1 MHFRRLCGCSLSEDS
16 SRHLTTTLGLRRKNI
31 MITCNESEMRGVN
44 VLRNPWFNK
53 SSTFT
58 EEERDRYGL
67 RGLLPPR
74 VSSVEEQTSRL
85 EEVIA
90 SQTTPLGKYLIL
102 DGIHS
107 SDEAAF
113 FRLVIKNIEE
123 YMPLIYTPT
132 VGEACQKFSHIFRYA
147 RGLYVSIKDRGR
159 VRELLKNVPTHDVD
173 MIVVTDGQR
182 ILGLG
187 DLGINGM
194 GIPIGKLALYTACAG
209 ISPQRV
215 LPVTL
220 DVGTNTESYLNDPL
234 YLGLKQKRVDGEE
247 YYALVQEFIESVRER
262 WPNVIIQFEDFQN
275 THAFEL
281 LARWQDKV
289 PCFNDDIQG
298 TASVCV
304 TGLYSAMRVTHSKL
318 SEQRVLFMGAGS
330 AATGIAHLI
339 ADAMEEEGLTREE
352 ALKNIALVDSKGL
365 VSSQRTDQLAANK
378 VTFAHD
384 LPLASNLMDA
394 IKIFKPTAIIGVSA
408 QAKAFSKEVI
418 GLMSELND
426 RPIIYA
432 LSNPTSK
439 AECTAEEAYEWSDGR
454 AIFASGSPFAP
465 VTAHGKTFVPRQGN
479 NSYVF
484 PGIGLGCVIA
494 RPTMIPTG
502 VFLTAAKRLA
512 DLVSEEDLE
521 KGSMYPPLA
530 QVREL
535 SAEIARSVAEYL
547 FDKGLARA
555 ERPADIL
562 KAVKDYM
569 WSPDDPHF
577 VCGE

>member
-1 MHFRRLCGCSLSEDS
+1 MNYCSD
-16 SRHLTTTLGLRRKNI
+16 
-31 MITCNESEMRGVN
+31 SEMRGVN
-44 VLRNPWFNK
+44 LLRNPWFNK
-53 SSTFT
+53 CSTFT
-58 EEERDRYGL
+58 EEERNRYGL

-74 VSSVEEQTSRL
+74 VSSVEEQISRL

-90 SQTTPLGKYLIL
+90 SQPTALGKYLIL

-107 SDEAAF
+107 SDEIAF

-147 RGLYVSIKDRGR
+147 RGLYVSINDRGR
-159 VRELLKNVPTHDVD
+159 VRELIKNVPTHNVE

-209 ISPQRV
+209 INPQHV

-220 DVGTNTESYLNDPL
+220 DVGTNNESYLSDPL
-234 YLGLKQKRVDGEE
+234 YLGLQQKRVDGDD
-247 YYALVQEFIESVRER
+247 YYALVQEFIEAARER
-262 WPNVIIQFEDFQN
+262 WPNVVIQFEDFQN

-281 LARWQDKV
+281 LKRWQDKI

-298 TASVCV
+298 TASVSV
-304 TGLYSAMRVTHSKL
+304 TGLYSAMRVKGEKL
-318 SEQRVLFMGAGS
+318 SEQRVLFLGAGS

-339 ADAMEEEGLTREE
+339 ADAMAEEGLPREE
-352 ALKNIALVDSKGL
+352 ALKRIALVDSKGM
-365 VSSQRTDQLAANK
+365 VSSRRADTLAANK
-378 VTFAHD
+378 LPFAHD
-384 LPLASNLMDA
+384 LPLAENLLEA
-394 IKIFKPTAIIGVSA
+394 VKVFKPTAIIGVSA
-408 QAKAFSKEVI
+408 QPKTFTKEVI
-418 GLMSELND
+418 EEMSAINE
-426 RPIIYA
+426 RPIIFA

-439 AECTAEEAYEWSDGR
+439 AECTAAEAYQWSDGR

-465 VTAHGKTFVPRQGN
+465 VSFGGKTFVPRQGN

-494 RPTMIPTG
+494 QPTMIPTG

-512 DLVSEEDLE
+512 
-521 KGSMYPPLA
+521 
-530 QVREL
+530 
-535 SAEIARSVAEYL
+535 
-547 FDKGLARA
+547 
-555 ERPADIL
+555 
-562 KAVKDYM
+562 
-569 WSPDDPHF
+569 
-577 VCGE
+577 

>member
-1 MHFRRLCGCSLSEDS
+1 MDNC
-16 SRHLTTTLGLRRKNI
+16 TQ
-31 MITCNESEMRGVN
+31 SEMRGVN
-44 VLRNPWFNK
+44 MLRNPWFNK

-58 EEERDRYGL
+58 EEERDRYHL

-74 VSSVEEQTSRL
+74 VSTIEEQVNRL

-147 RGLYVSIKDRGR
+147 RGLYVSIEDRNR
-159 VRELLKNVPTHDVD
+159 VRELIANVPTHNVE

-209 ISPQRV
+209 INPQRV

-220 DVGTNTESYLNDPL
+220 DVGTNNEHYLNDPL
-234 YLGLKQKRVDGEE
+234 YLGLKRTRVDGEE
-247 YYALVQEFIESVRER
+247 YYALVQEFIEAARER

-281 LARWQDKV
+281 LDRWQKKIA
-289 PCFNDDIQG
+289 CFNDDIQG
-298 TASVCV
+298 TASVSV
-304 TGLYSAMRVTHSKL
+304 TGLYSAMRVKKEKL
-318 SEQRVLFMGAGS
+318 SEQRVLFLGAGS

-339 ADAMEEEGLTREE
+339 ADAMAEEGLSREE
-352 ALKNIALVDSKGL
+352 ALKRIALVDSKGL
-365 VSSQRTDQLAANK
+365 VSSNRTDKLAANK
-378 VTFAHD
+378 VPFAHD
-384 LPLASNLMDA
+384 LPNAASLIEA
-394 IKIFKPTAIIGVSA
+394 IRLFKPTAIIGVSA
-408 QAKAFSKEVI
+408 QAKAFSQEVI
-418 GLMSELND
+418 ELMSELNE

-439 AECTAEEAYEWSDGR
+439 AECTAHEAYQWSKGK

-465 VTAHGKTFVPRQGN
+465 VSVMGKTFVPRQGN

-484 PGIGLGCVIA
+484 PGIGLGCVVA
-494 RPTMIPTG
+494 QPTWIPTG

-512 DLVSEEDLE
+512 DLVSQSDLDN
-521 KGSMYPPLA
+521 GSMYPPLSE
-530 QVREL
+530 VRAL
-535 SAEIARSVAEYL
+535 SAEIAAAVAEYL
-547 FDKGLARA
+547 YDNGLATN

-562 KAVKDYM
+562 AAVKAHM
-569 WSPDDPHF
+569 WSPEDPDF

>member
-1 MHFRRLCGCSLSEDS
+1 MDNC
-16 SRHLTTTLGLRRKNI
+16 TQ
-31 MITCNESEMRGVN
+31 SEMRGVN
-44 VLRNPWFNK
+44 MLRNPWFNK

-58 EEERDRYGL
+58 EEERDRYHL

-74 VSSVEEQTSRL
+74 VSTIEEQVNRL

-147 RGLYVSIKDRGR
+147 RGLYVSIEDRNR
-159 VRELLKNVPTHDVD
+159 VRELIANVPTHNVE

-209 ISPQRV
+209 INPQRV

-220 DVGTNTESYLNDPL
+220 DVGTNNEHYLNDPL
-234 YLGLKQKRVDGEE
+234 YLGLKRTRVDGEE
-247 YYALVQEFIESVRER
+247 YYALVQEFIEAARER

-281 LARWQDKV
+281 LDRWQKKIA
-289 PCFNDDIQG
+289 CFNDDIQG
-298 TASVCV
+298 TASVSV
-304 TGLYSAMRVTHSKL
+304 TGLYSAMRVKKEKL
-318 SEQRVLFMGAGS
+318 SEQRVLFLGAGS

-339 ADAMEEEGLTREE
+339 ADAMAEEGLSREE
-352 ALKNIALVDSKGL
+352 ALKRIALVDSKGL
-365 VSSQRTDQLAANK
+365 VSSNRTDKLAANK
-378 VTFAHD
+378 VPFAHD
-384 LPLASNLMDA
+384 LPNAASLIEA
-394 IKIFKPTAIIGVSA
+394 IRLFKPTAIIGVSA
-408 QAKAFSKEVI
+408 QAKAFSQEVI
-418 GLMSELND
+418 ELMSELNE

-439 AECTAEEAYEWSDGR
+439 AECTAHEAYQWSKGK

-465 VTAHGKTFVPRQGN
+465 VSVLGKTFVPRQGN

-484 PGIGLGCVIA
+484 PGIGLGCVVA
-494 RPTMIPTG
+494 QPTWIPTG

-512 DLVSEEDLE
+512 DLVSQSDLDN
-521 KGSMYPPLA
+521 GSMYPPLSE
-530 QVREL
+530 VRAL
-535 SAEIARSVAEYL
+535 SAEIAAAVAEYL
-547 FDKGLARA
+547 YDNGLATN

-562 KAVKDYM
+562 AAVKAHM
-569 WSPDDPHF
+569 WSPEDPDF

>member
-1 MHFRRLCGCSLSEDS
+1 MDNC
-16 SRHLTTTLGLRRKNI
+16 TQ
-31 MITCNESEMRGVN
+31 SEMRGVN
-44 VLRNPWFNK
+44 MLRNPWFNK

-58 EEERDRYGL
+58 EEERDRYHL

-74 VSSVEEQTSRL
+74 VSTIEEQVNRL

-147 RGLYVSIKDRGR
+147 RGLYVSIEDRNR
-159 VRELLKNVPTHDVD
+159 VRELIANVPTHNVE

-209 ISPQRV
+209 INPQRV

-220 DVGTNTESYLNDPL
+220 DVGTNNEHYLNDPL
-234 YLGLKQKRVDGEE
+234 YLGLKRTRVDGEE
-247 YYALVQEFIESVRER
+247 YYALVQEFIEAARER

-281 LARWQDKV
+281 LDRWQKKIA
-289 PCFNDDIQG
+289 CFNDDIQG
-298 TASVCV
+298 TASVSV
-304 TGLYSAMRVTHSKL
+304 TGLYSAMRVKKEKL
-318 SEQRVLFMGAGS
+318 SEQRVLFLGAGS

-339 ADAMEEEGLTREE
+339 ADAMAEEGLSREE
-352 ALKNIALVDSKGL
+352 ALKRIALVDSKGL
-365 VSSQRTDQLAANK
+365 VSSNRTDKLAANK
-378 VTFAHD
+378 VPFAHD
-384 LPLASNLMDA
+384 LPNAASLIEA
-394 IKIFKPTAIIGVSA
+394 IRLFKPTAIIGVSA
-408 QAKAFSKEVI
+408 QAKAFSQEVI
-418 GLMSELND
+418 ELMSELNE

-439 AECTAEEAYEWSDGR
+439 AECTAHEAYQWSKGK

-465 VTAHGKTFVPRQGN
+465 VSVMGKTFVPRQGN

-484 PGIGLGCVIA
+484 PGIGLGCVVA
-494 RPTMIPTG
+494 QPTWIPTG
-502 VFLTAAKRLA
+502 VFLAAAKRLA
-512 DLVSEEDLE
+512 DLVSQSDLDN
-521 KGSMYPPLA
+521 GSMYPPLSE
-530 QVREL
+530 VRAL
-535 SAEIARSVAEYL
+535 SAEIAAAVAEYL
-547 FDKGLARA
+547 YDNGLATN

-562 KAVKDYM
+562 AAVKAHM
-569 WSPDDPHF
+569 WSPEDPDF

>member
-1 MHFRRLCGCSLSEDS
+1 MDNC
-16 SRHLTTTLGLRRKNI
+16 TQ
-31 MITCNESEMRGVN
+31 SEMRGVN
-44 VLRNPWFNK
+44 MLRNPWFNK

-58 EEERDRYGL
+58 EEERDRYHL

-74 VSSVEEQTSRL
+74 VSTIEEQVNRL

-147 RGLYVSIKDRGR
+147 RGLYVSIEDRNR
-159 VRELLKNVPTHDVD
+159 VRELIANVPTHNVE

-209 ISPQRV
+209 INPQRV

-220 DVGTNTESYLNDPL
+220 DVGTNNEHYLNDPL
-234 YLGLKQKRVDGEE
+234 YLGLKRTRVDGEE
-247 YYALVQEFIESVRER
+247 YYALVQEFIEAARER

-281 LARWQDKV
+281 LDRWQKKIA
-289 PCFNDDIQG
+289 CFNDDIQG
-298 TASVCV
+298 TASVSV
-304 TGLYSAMRVTHSKL
+304 TGLYSAMRVKKEKL
-318 SEQRVLFMGAGS
+318 SEQRVLFLGAGS

-339 ADAMEEEGLTREE
+339 ADAMAEEGLSREE
-352 ALKNIALVDSKGL
+352 ALKRIALVDSKGL
-365 VSSQRTDQLAANK
+365 VSSNRTDKLAANK
-378 VTFAHD
+378 VPFAHD
-384 LPLASNLMDA
+384 LPNAASLIEA
-394 IKIFKPTAIIGVSA
+394 IRLFKPTAIIGVSA
-408 QAKAFSKEVI
+408 QAKAFSQEVI
-418 GLMSELND
+418 ELMSELNE

-439 AECTAEEAYEWSDGR
+439 AECTAHEAYQWSKGK

-465 VTAHGKTFVPRQGN
+465 VSVMGKTFVPRQGN

-484 PGIGLGCVIA
+484 PGIGLGCVVA
-494 RPTMIPTG
+494 QPTWIPTG

-512 DLVSEEDLE
+512 DLVSQSDLDN
-521 KGSMYPPLA
+521 GSMYPPLSE
-530 QVREL
+530 VRAL
-535 SAEIARSVAEYL
+535 SAEIAAAVAEYL
-547 FDKGLARA
+547 YDNGLATN

-562 KAVKDYM
+562 AAVKTHM
-569 WSPDDPHF
+569 WSPEDPDF

>member
-1 MHFRRLCGCSLSEDS
+1 MDNC
-16 SRHLTTTLGLRRKNI
+16 TQ
-31 MITCNESEMRGVN
+31 SEMRGVN
-44 VLRNPWFNK
+44 MLRNPWFNK

-58 EEERDRYGL
+58 EEERDRYHL

-74 VSSVEEQTSRL
+74 VSTIEEQVNRL

-147 RGLYVSIKDRGR
+147 RGLYVSIEDRNR
-159 VRELLKNVPTHDVD
+159 VRELIANVPTHNVE

-209 ISPQRV
+209 INPQRV

-220 DVGTNTESYLNDPL
+220 DVGTNNEHYLNDPL
-234 YLGLKQKRVDGEE
+234 YLGLKRTRVDGEE
-247 YYALVQEFIESVRER
+247 YYALVQEFIEAARER

-281 LARWQDKV
+281 LDRWQKKIA
-289 PCFNDDIQG
+289 CFNDDIQG
-298 TASVCV
+298 TASVSV
-304 TGLYSAMRVTHSKL
+304 TGLYSAMRVKKEKL
-318 SEQRVLFMGAGS
+318 SEQRVLFLGAGS

-339 ADAMEEEGLTREE
+339 ADAMAEEGLSREE
-352 ALKNIALVDSKGL
+352 ALKRIALVDSKGL
-365 VSSQRTDQLAANK
+365 VSSNRTDKLAANK
-378 VTFAHD
+378 VPFAHD
-384 LPLASNLMDA
+384 LPNAASL
-394 IKIFKPTAIIGVSA
+394 IESIRLFKPTAIIGVSA
-408 QAKAFSKEVI
+408 QAKAFSQEVI
-418 GLMSELND
+418 ELMSELNE

-439 AECTAEEAYEWSDGR
+439 AECTAHEAYQWSKGK

-465 VTAHGKTFVPRQGN
+465 VSVMGKTFVPRQGN

-484 PGIGLGCVIA
+484 PGIGLGCVVA
-494 RPTMIPTG
+494 QPTWIPTG

-512 DLVSEEDLE
+512 DLVSQSDLDN
-521 KGSMYPPLA
+521 GSMYPPLSE
-530 QVREL
+530 VRAL
-535 SAEIARSVAEYL
+535 SAEIAAAVAEYL
-547 FDKGLARA
+547 YDNGLATN

-562 KAVKDYM
+562 AAVKAHM
-569 WSPDDPHF
+569 WSPEDPDF